1 MHQQRVV
8 IMTCH
13 QVGEELLLFLI
24 SLIPG
29 SSMTHAND
37 QDGGDRCHVRDC
49 LCSVTPGERIERNN
63 QIIRQNRRYG
73 IFFQESEFLL
83 SAVKERSYLVC
94 LDKSGKS
101 LDTLQLKS
109 RFEGWLTATNNLT
122 FLIGGPDGL
131 SQKCLD
137 KSNEN
142 WSLSPLTFPHAIV
155 PVMIIE
161 QIYRVWS
168 MTQNHPYHR

>member
-1 MHQQRVV
+1 MN
-8 IMTCH
+8 IN
-13 QVGEELLLFLI
+13 FLTI
-24 SLIPG
+24 E
-29 SSMTHAND
+29 SSRPSWAKEAFED
-37 QDGGDRCHVRDC
+37 YSSRF
-49 LCSVTPGERIERNN
+49 NN
-63 QIIRQNRRYG
+63 SIKVNWNGLKPLKRTSNYNKDKTI
-73 IFFQESEFLL
+73 FQESEFLL

-109 RFEGWLTATNNLT
+109 RFEGWLAATNNLT

>member
-1 MHQQRVV
+1 MN
-8 IMTCH
+8 IN
-13 QVGEELLLFLI
+13 FLTI
-24 SLIPG
+24 E
-29 SSMTHAND
+29 SSRPSWAKEAFED
-37 QDGGDRCHVRDC
+37 YSSQF
-49 LCSVTPGERIERNN
+49 NN
-63 QIIRQNRRYG
+63 SIKVNWNGLKPLKRTSNYNKDKTI
-73 IFFQESEFLL
+73 FQESEFLL

-109 RFEGWLTATNNLT
+109 RFEGWLAATNNLT

>member
-1 MHQQRVV
+1 MN
-8 IMTCH
+8 IN
-13 QVGEELLLFLI
+13 FLTI
-24 SLIPG
+24 E
-29 SSMTHAND
+29 SSRPSWAKEAFED
-37 QDGGDRCHVRDC
+37 YSSRF
-49 LCSVTPGERIERNN
+49 NN
-63 QIIRQNRRYG
+63 SIKVNWNGLKPLKRTSNYNKDKTI
-73 IFFQESEFLL
+73 FQESEFLL

-109 RFEGWLTATNNLT
+109 RFEGWLAATNNLT

-131 SQKCLD
+131 SQNCLD

>member
-1 MHQQRVV
+1 MN
-8 IMTCH
+8 IN
-13 QVGEELLLFLI
+13 FLTI
-24 SLIPG
+24 E
-29 SSMTHAND
+29 SSRPSWAKEAFEDYSSRFNKSIKVNWNGLKPLKRTSNYNKD
-37 QDGGDRCHVRDC
+37 K
-49 LCSVTPGERIERNN
+49 T
-63 QIIRQNRRYG
+63 II
-73 IFFQESEFLL
+73 QESEFLL

-131 SQKCLD
+131 SQNCLD

>member
-1 MHQQRVV
+1 MN
-8 IMTCH
+8 IN
-13 QVGEELLLFLI
+13 FLTI
-24 SLIPG
+24 E
-29 SSMTHAND
+29 SSRPSWAKEAFEDYSSRFNKSIKVNWNGLKPLKRTLNYNKD
-37 QDGGDRCHVRDC
+37 K
-49 LCSVTPGERIERNN
+49 TI
-63 QIIRQNRRYG
+63 
-73 IFFQESEFLL
+73 FQESAFLL

-109 RFEGWLTATNNLT
+109 RFESWLTATNNLT

-131 SQKCLD
+131 SQDCLD

>member
-1 MHQQRVV
+1 MN
-8 IMTCH
+8 IN
-13 QVGEELLLFLI
+13 FLTI
-24 SLIPG
+24 E
-29 SSMTHAND
+29 SSRPSWAKEAFEDYSSRFNKSIKVNWNGLKPLKRTSNYNKD
-37 QDGGDRCHVRDC
+37 K
-49 LCSVTPGERIERNN
+49 T
-63 QIIRQNRRYG
+63 II
-73 IFFQESEFLL
+73 QESEFLL

-109 RFEGWLTATNNLT
+109 RFEGWLAATNNLT

-131 SQKCLD
+131 SQNCLD

-142 WSLSPLTFPHAIV
+142 WSLSPLTFPHSIV

>member
-1 MHQQRVV
+1 MN
-8 IMTCH
+8 IN
-13 QVGEELLLFLI
+13 FLTI
-24 SLIPG
+24 E
-29 SSMTHAND
+29 SSRPSWAKEAFEDYSSRFNKSIKVNWNGLKPLKRTSNYNKD
-37 QDGGDRCHVRDC
+37 K
-49 LCSVTPGERIERNN
+49 TI
-63 QIIRQNRRYG
+63 
-73 IFFQESEFLL
+73 FQESEFLL

-109 RFEGWLTATNNLT
+109 RFEGWLAATNNLT

-131 SQKCLD
+131 SQNCLD

>member
-1 MHQQRVV
+1 MN
-8 IMTCH
+8 IN
-13 QVGEELLLFLI
+13 FLTI
-24 SLIPG
+24 E
-29 SSMTHAND
+29 SSRPSWAKEAFEDYSSRFNKSIKVNWNGLKPLKRTSNYNKD
-37 QDGGDRCHVRDC
+37 K
-49 LCSVTPGERIERNN
+49 T
-63 QIIRQNRRYG
+63 II
-73 IFFQESEFLL
+73 QESEFLL

-109 RFEGWLTATNNLT
+109 RFEGWLAATNNLT

-131 SQKCLD
+131 SQNCLD

>member
-1 MHQQRVV
+1 MNINFLTIESSRPSWAKEAFEDYSSRFNKS
-8 IMTCH
+8 I
-13 QVGEELLLFLI
+13 QVNWNGLKPLKRTSNYNKDKTI
-24 SLIPG
+24 
-29 SSMTHAND
+29 
-37 QDGGDRCHVRDC
+37 
-49 LCSVTPGERIERNN
+49 
-63 QIIRQNRRYG
+63 
-73 IFFQESEFLL
+73 FQESEFLL
-83 SAVKERSYLVC
+83 SAVKEKSYLVC

-131 SQKCLD
+131 SQNCLD

>member
-1 MHQQRVV
+1 MN
-8 IMTCH
+8 IN
-13 QVGEELLLFLI
+13 FLTI
-24 SLIPG
+24 E
-29 SSMTHAND
+29 SSRPSWAKEAFEDYSSRFNKSIKVNWNGLKPLKRTSNYNKD
-37 QDGGDRCHVRDC
+37 K
-49 LCSVTPGERIERNN
+49 T
-63 QIIRQNRRYG
+63 II
-73 IFFQESEFLL
+73 QESEFLL

>member
-1 MHQQRVV
+1 MN
-8 IMTCH
+8 IN
-13 QVGEELLLFLI
+13 FLTI
-24 SLIPG
+24 E
-29 SSMTHAND
+29 SSRPSWAKEAFEDYSSRFNKSIKVNWNGLKPLKRTSNYNKD
-37 QDGGDRCHVRDC
+37 K
-49 LCSVTPGERIERNN
+49 TI
-63 QIIRQNRRYG
+63 
-73 IFFQESEFLL
+73 FQESEFLL

-109 RFEGWLTATNNLT
+109 RFEGWLAATNNLT

>member
-1 MHQQRVV
+1 MN
-8 IMTCH
+8 IN
-13 QVGEELLLFLI
+13 FLTI
-24 SLIPG
+24 E
-29 SSMTHAND
+29 SSRPSWAKEAFEDYSSRFNKSIKVNWNGLKPLKRTLNYNKD
-37 QDGGDRCHVRDC
+37 K
-49 LCSVTPGERIERNN
+49 TI
-63 QIIRQNRRYG
+63 
-73 IFFQESEFLL
+73 FQESEFLL

-109 RFEGWLTATNNLT
+109 RFEGWLTTTNNLT

-131 SQKCLD
+131 SQNCLD

>member
-1 MHQQRVV
+1 MN
-8 IMTCH
+8 IN
-13 QVGEELLLFLI
+13 FLTI
-24 SLIPG
+24 E
-29 SSMTHAND
+29 SSRPSWAKEAFED
-37 QDGGDRCHVRDC
+37 YSSRF
-49 LCSVTPGERIERNN
+49 NN
-63 QIIRQNRRYG
+63 SIKVNWNGLKPLKRTSNYNKDKAII
-73 IFFQESEFLL
+73 QESEFLL

-109 RFEGWLTATNNLT
+109 RFEGWLAATNNLT

-131 SQKCLD
+131 SQNCLD

>member
-1 MHQQRVV
+1 MN
-8 IMTCH
+8 IN
-13 QVGEELLLFLI
+13 FLTI
-24 SLIPG
+24 E
-29 SSMTHAND
+29 SSRPSWAKEAFEDYSSRFNKSIKVNWNGLKPLKRTSNYNKD
-37 QDGGDRCHVRDC
+37 K
-49 LCSVTPGERIERNN
+49 T
-63 QIIRQNRRYG
+63 II
-73 IFFQESEFLL
+73 QESEFLL

-94 LDKSGKS
+94 LDKSGKT

>member
-1 MHQQRVV
+1 MN
-8 IMTCH
+8 IN
-13 QVGEELLLFLI
+13 FLAI
-24 SLIPG
+24 ESNRPG
-29 SSMTHAND
+29 WAKEAFEDYSSRFNKSIKVNWNGLKPLKRTSNYNKD
-37 QDGGDRCHVRDC
+37 K
-49 LCSVTPGERIERNN
+49 TI
-63 QIIRQNRRYG
+63 
-73 IFFQESEFLL
+73 FQESEFLL

-101 LDTLQLKS
+101 MDTLQLKS
-109 RFEGWLTATNNLT
+109 RFEGWLAATNNLT

>member
-1 MHQQRVV
+1 MN
-8 IMTCH
+8 IN
-13 QVGEELLLFLI
+13 FLTI
-24 SLIPG
+24 E
-29 SSMTHAND
+29 SSRPSWAKEAFEDYSSRFNKSIKVNWNGLKPLKRTSNYNKD
-37 QDGGDRCHVRDC
+37 K
-49 LCSVTPGERIERNN
+49 TI
-63 QIIRQNRRYG
+63 
-73 IFFQESEFLL
+73 FQESELLL

-131 SQKCLD
+131 SQNCLD

>member
-1 MHQQRVV
+1 MN
-8 IMTCH
+8 IN
-13 QVGEELLLFLI
+13 FLTI
-24 SLIPG
+24 E
-29 SSMTHAND
+29 SSRPSWAKEAFEDYSSRFNKSIKVNWNGLKPLKRTSNYNKDKA
-37 QDGGDRCHVRDC
+37 
-49 LCSVTPGERIERNN
+49 
-63 QIIRQNRRYG
+63 II
-73 IFFQESEFLL
+73 QESEFLL

-109 RFEGWLTATNNLT
+109 RFEGWLAATNNLT

-131 SQKCLD
+131 SQNCLD

>member
-1 MHQQRVV
+1 MN
-8 IMTCH
+8 IN
-13 QVGEELLLFLI
+13 FLTI
-24 SLIPG
+24 E
-29 SSMTHAND
+29 SSRPSWAKEAFEDYSSRFNKSIKVNWNGLKPLKRTSNYNKDKA
-37 QDGGDRCHVRDC
+37 
-49 LCSVTPGERIERNN
+49 
-63 QIIRQNRRYG
+63 II
-73 IFFQESEFLL
+73 QESEFLL

-109 RFEGWLTATNNLT
+109 RFEGWLAATNNLT

>member
-1 MHQQRVV
+1 MN
-8 IMTCH
+8 IN
-13 QVGEELLLFLI
+13 FLAI
-24 SLIPG
+24 E
-29 SSMTHAND
+29 SSRPSWAKEAFEDYSSRFNKSIKVNWN
-37 QDGGDRCHVRDC
+37 GLKPLKR
-49 LCSVTPGERIERNN
+49 TPNYNKDKTI
-63 QIIRQNRRYG
+63 
-73 IFFQESEFLL
+73 FQESEFLL
-83 SAVKERSYLVC
+83 SAVKDKSYLVC

-101 LDTLQLKS
+101 LNTLQLKS
-109 RFEGWLTATNNLT
+109 RFEGWLATTNNLT

>member
-1 MHQQRVV
+1 MN
-8 IMTCH
+8 IN
-13 QVGEELLLFLI
+13 FLTI
-24 SLIPG
+24 E
-29 SSMTHAND
+29 SSRPSWAKEAFEDYSSRFNKSIKVNWNGLKPLKRTSNYNKD
-37 QDGGDRCHVRDC
+37 K
-49 LCSVTPGERIERNN
+49 T
-63 QIIRQNRRYG
+63 
-73 IFFQESEFLL
+73 IFHESEFLL

>member
-1 MHQQRVV
+1 MNINFLTIESSRPSWAKEAFEDYSSRFNKS
-8 IMTCH
+8 I
-13 QVGEELLLFLI
+13 QVNWNGLKPLKRTSNYNKDKTI
-24 SLIPG
+24 
-29 SSMTHAND
+29 
-37 QDGGDRCHVRDC
+37 
-49 LCSVTPGERIERNN
+49 
-63 QIIRQNRRYG
+63 
-73 IFFQESEFLL
+73 FQESEFLL

-131 SQKCLD
+131 SQNCLD

>member
-1 MHQQRVV
+1 MN
-8 IMTCH
+8 IN
-13 QVGEELLLFLI
+13 FLTI
-24 SLIPG
+24 E
-29 SSMTHAND
+29 SSRPSWAKEAFEDYSSRFNKSIKVNWN
-37 QDGGDRCHVRDC
+37 GLKPLKR
-49 LCSVTPGERIERNN
+49 TPNYNKDKTI
-63 QIIRQNRRYG
+63 
-73 IFFQESEFLL
+73 FQESEFLL

-122 FLIGGPDGL
+122 FLIGGTDGL
-131 SQKCLD
+131 SQNCLD

>member
-1 MHQQRVV
+1 MN
-8 IMTCH
+8 IN
-13 QVGEELLLFLI
+13 FLTI
-24 SLIPG
+24 E
-29 SSMTHAND
+29 SSRPSWAKEAFEDYSSRFNKSIKVNWNGLKPLKRTSNYNKD
-37 QDGGDRCHVRDC
+37 K
-49 LCSVTPGERIERNN
+49 T
-63 QIIRQNRRYG
+63 II
-73 IFFQESEFLL
+73 QESEFLL

-131 SQKCLD
+131 SQNCLD

-142 WSLSPLTFPHAIV
+142 WSLSPLTFPHSIV

>member
-1 MHQQRVV
+1 MN
-8 IMTCH
+8 IN
-13 QVGEELLLFLI
+13 FLTI
-24 SLIPG
+24 E
-29 SSMTHAND
+29 SSRPKWAKEAFEDYSSRFNKSIKVNWNGLKPLKRTSNYNKD
-37 QDGGDRCHVRDC
+37 K
-49 LCSVTPGERIERNN
+49 T
-63 QIIRQNRRYG
+63 II
-73 IFFQESEFLL
+73 QESEFLL

-155 PVMIIE
+155 PIMIIE